1 MKYREIGILGLAD
14 TSFGGGRHFAISDK
28 IGEKHFAI
36 SDKIGE
42 KHFAISDKVSVFAF
56 NRDGTNFGYCE
67 NPIGNGGYNVKN
79 RPV

>member
-1 MKYREIGILGLAD
+1 MKYREIEILGLAD
-14 TSFGGGRHFAISDK
+14 TSFWGGR
-28 IGEKHFAI
+28 HFAI

-67 NPIGNGGYNVKN
+67 NPIGNGEYNVKN

>member
-1 MKYREIGILGLAD
+1 MKNIL
-14 TSFGGGRHFAISDK
+14 
-28 IGEKHFAI
+28 
-36 SDKIGE
+36 GE

-67 NPIGNGGYNVKN
+67 NPIGNGEYNVKN